1 MKIEILMIGKISSKE
16 YKSLA
21 NLYLKRCTN
30 RISVSIIN
38 CRDANEM
45 CKRIAGKSPIIAL
58 DEHSKC
64 RDTMEFTRWLEKKIN
79 NGINCLTFCLG
90 AAAGLDERVKS
101 AATELVSLSPLTLNH
116 QLALL
121 VLAEQLYRSVSIMS
135 GGPYHKA

>member
-1 MKIEILMIGKISSKE
+1 MKIEIIMIGKISDRP
-16 YKSLA
+16 YKDIIE
-21 NLYLKRCTN
+21 LYLKRCSK

-38 CRDANEM
+38 CRNANEAF
-45 CKRIAGKSPIIAL
+45 KRISNKSVIIGL

-64 RDTMEFTRWLEKKIN
+64 RNTMEFTKWLDVKIKNGVN
-79 NGINCLTFCLG
+79 NVVFCLG
-90 AAAGLDERVKS
+90 AAAGLDNRIKEK
-101 AATELVSLSPLTLNH
+101 ATELMSLSPLTMNH